1 MKDFNAPQA
10 IDFFLRSMRR
20 RSPSYSPPRR
30 GYRSPPRGRFGR
42 HRDPPCGLL
51 VRNIPKDSRP
61 EELRIKFERYGR
73 IRDVYLPKDFH
84 TGQKAWQLMMNLS
97 QCVLASFHRF
107 KREPRGFGFVQ
118 FLDPYDAAEAKV
130 QMDRQIF
137 KGREISVV
145 FAEEN
150 RKRPE
155 EMRVK
160 ERSRGRMSYGS
171 YRRSPYC
178 GRSFSRS
185 PRSRSRSPRSG
196 HRSRSYNTSSR
207 RHRHES
213 YSPSPDRSSR
223 SRSVSPDARR
233 RGRESSSVDRSRSRS
248 PKNGRGFHRKGRR
261 HSDSPARLSSPHS
274 NGRAKCLSDEQ
285 GDSRSRSCS
294 SESERYSKSPQ
305 NPSVL
310 RSKSQRESRS
320 PRSSSPSHHKHS
332 SSPRHLVSRH
342 TPDSVKKT
350 TSLLPEIR
358 YLFPE
363 VRYLIPEISFL
374 FLCLKTAESDYAG
387 PVLGILNYCPCHVS
401 LMTLVSY

>member
-1 MKDFNAPQA
+1 
-10 IDFFLRSMRR
+10 MRR

-61 EELRIKFERYGR
+61 EEIRIQFERYGR

-84 TGQKAWQLMMNLS
+84 TG
-97 QCVLASFHRF
+97 
-107 KREPRGFGFVQ
+107 EPRGFGFVQ

-160 ERSRGRMSYGS
+160 ERSRGRMSYGG
-171 YRRSPYC
+171 YRRSPYR
-178 GRSFSRS
+178 GRSMSRS

-196 HRSRSYNTSSR
+196 RHSRSYNTSSR
-207 RHRHES
+207 RHRHAS
-213 YSPSPDRSSR
+213 YSPSPYRSSR
-223 SRSVSPDARR
+223 SRSPSPDARR

-248 PKNGRGFHRKGRR
+248 PKNGRGSHRKGRR
-261 HSDSPARLSSPHS
+261 RSDSPARSSSPHS
-274 NGRAKCLSDEQ
+274 NGRAKSLSDER
-285 GDSRSRSCS
+285 GDTRSHSRSSESDRHSKSPRKSSRSRS
-294 SESERYSKSPQ
+294 KS
-305 NPSVL
+305 
-310 RSKSQRESRS
+310 RRESRS
-320 PRSSSPSHHKHS
+320 PRSSSLSHHKHS
-332 SSPRHLVSRH
+332 SSPRHLDSRH
-342 TPDSVKKT
+342 TPEPVKKT
-350 TSLLPEIR
+350 SSLLPEIR
-358 YLFPE
+358 NGEAQSHGKLQ
-363 VRYLIPEISFL
+363 
-374 FLCLKTAESDYAG
+374 
-387 PVLGILNYCPCHVS
+387 
-401 LMTLVSY
+401 